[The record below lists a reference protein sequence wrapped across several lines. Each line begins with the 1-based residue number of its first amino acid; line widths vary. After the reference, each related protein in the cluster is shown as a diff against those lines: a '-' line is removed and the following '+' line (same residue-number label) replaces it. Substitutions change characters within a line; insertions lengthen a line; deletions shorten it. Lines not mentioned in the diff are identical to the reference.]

1 MEALKQIEELVST
14 KLAIIKTI
22 FSIIKLETRL
32 AGLSIFPLL
41 MNVCMLLIV
50 LMSVWVL
57 ISLLMGYGILLIFH
71 NVLISLLS
79 VFFVNLIIL
88 LSLIKYLTYNL
99 RNMSFEKTRA
109 YLANHKS
116 PNNE

>member
-1 MEALKQIEELVST
+1 MAVLEQIEDLVST

-41 MNVCMLLIV
+41 MNICLFLIV
-50 LMSVWVL
+50 LMGVWIL
-57 ISLLMGYGILLIFH
+57 LSLLAGYGILIIFQ

-79 VFFVNLIIL
+79 VLFVNLIVLLIL
-88 LSLIKYLTYNL
+88 VKYLNYNL

-109 YLANHKS
+109 YLTNHKS
-116 PNNE
+116 TNNE